1 MAKGRLR
8 SGMKITGMSNVLR
21 NLNREMGKIKI
32 RGVKGMLVAADIVRK
47 DMDKTPPLIP
57 VDTGRLRK
65 SWYAKATHGINPV
78 VEMGFE
84 ANYALFVHEIP
95 KKYKRPGSGNK
106 FFQASVSRNMD
117 EMIFTVA
124 ALAKIK

>member
-1 MAKGRLR
+1 MATGRLQ
-8 SGMKITGMSNVLR
+8 SGLKIRGVANVLR
-21 NLNREMGKIKI
+21 NLNREMTQIKL
-32 RGVKGMLVAADIVRK
+32 RSVKGMLVAADIVRK

-65 SWYAKATHGINPV
+65 SWYAEVRQGISPI
-78 VEMGFE
+78 VEMGFK
-84 ANYALFVHEIP
+84 ANYALFVHEAP

-106 FFQASVSRNMD
+106 FFQASLSRNMD
-117 EMIFTVA
+117 EMVLTIA

>member
-1 MAKGRLR
+1 MAKGKFQ
-8 SGMKITGMSNVLR
+8 SGMRIVGISNVMR
-21 NLNREMGKIKI
+21 NLNREMGKIKL
-32 RGVKGMLVAADIVRK
+32 RSTKGMLVAADIVRK

-65 SWYAKATHGINPV
+65 SWYAKVEHGINPIV
-78 VEMGFE
+78 VMGFE

-106 FFQASVSRNMD
+106 FFQASLSRNMD
-117 EMIFTVA
+117 EMIFTIA